1 MLSTNQKVQNRGTI
15 DRAMTVLSTA
25 LLLVLSIELGA
36 YAQPSPEIVLDRLF
50 RNESS
55 APNSQSRE
63 LLASFKKWMGSFQ
76 RIRKEGSGYVAVFD
90 SGSLPLDAKF
100 KANGSIE
107 TMNFGCPT
115 SKSLSINSA
124 PTDLRQAL
132 SKCAG
137 FKS

>member
-1 MLSTNQKVQNRGTI
+1 MLSTNQKNR
-15 DRAMTVLSTA
+15 AVA
-25 LLLVLSIELGA
+25 LLSGTLLLTLSIELVA
-36 YAQPSPEIVLDRLF
+36 KAQPAPEIVLDRLF

-55 APNSQSRE
+55 APNTQSRE
-63 LLASFKKWMGSFQ
+63 MLASLKQWMGSFQ
-76 RIRKEGSGYVAVFD
+76 RIRKEGGGYVAVFD

-107 TMNFGCPT
+107 TMNFGCPKT
-115 SKSLSINSA
+115 KSLSIDSA
-124 PTDLRQAL
+124 PSSIRQTL

>member
-1 MLSTNQKVQNRGTI
+1 MLSVSECNQHRGSI
-15 DRAMTVLSTA
+15 DRAVKVLVP
-25 LLLVLSIELGA
+25 VLSIVLSIQLVA
-36 YAQPSPEIVLDRLF
+36 HAQPAPELVLDRLF

-55 APNSQSRE
+55 APNMQSRE
-63 LLASFKKWMGSFQ
+63 MLSSLKQWLGSFQ

-107 TMNFGCPT
+107 TMNFGCPKT
-115 SKSLSINSA
+115 KSLSIDSA
-124 PTDLRQAL
+124 PSSIRQSL

>member
-1 MLSTNQKVQNRGTI
+1 MLSTNQKNRAVTLLGG
-15 DRAMTVLSTA
+15 A
-25 LLLVLSIELGA
+25 LLLVLSIDLVA
-36 YAQPSPEIVLDRLF
+36 HAQPAPEVVLDRLF

-63 LLASFKKWMGSFQ
+63 LLVSFKQWMGSYQ
-76 RIRKEGSGYVAVFD
+76 RISKQGGGYVAIFD
-90 SGSLPLDAKF
+90 SGSLPIDAKF

-115 SKSLSINSA
+115 SKSLSISTA

>member
-36 YAQPSPEIVLDRLF
+36 HAQPSPEIVLDRLF

-55 APNSQSRE
+55 APNTQSRE
-63 LLASFKKWMGSFQ
+63 MLVSLKQWMGSFQ
-76 RIRKEGSGYVAVFD
+76 RIRKESSGYVAVFD
-90 SGSLPLDAKF
+90 SGSLPIDAKF

-107 TMNFGCPT
+107 TMNFGCPKT
-115 SKSLSINSA
+115 KSLSMDTA
-124 PTDLRQAL
+124 PSSIRQSL

>member
-15 DRAMTVLSTA
+15 DRAMKVLSIA
-25 LLLVLSIELGA
+25 LLLALSIELVA
-36 YAQPSPEIVLDRLF
+36 QAQPAPEVVLDRLF

-63 LLASFKKWMGSFQ
+63 QLVSFKQWMGSYQ
-76 RIRKEGSGYVAVFD
+76 RISKQGGGYVAVFD

-100 KANGSIE
+100 KANGAVE
-107 TMNFGCPT
+107 TMNFGCPI
-115 SKSLSINSA
+115 SKSLSISTA
-124 PTDLRQAL
+124 PMDLRQAL

>member
-1 MLSTNQKVQNRGTI
+1 
-15 DRAMTVLSTA
+15 VLSKHQPNRAVTLLSQA
-25 LLLVLSIELGA
+25 LLLVLSIELVA
-36 YAQPSPEIVLDRLF
+36 QAQPAPEIVLDRLF

-55 APNSQSRE
+55 APNSQSRQM
-63 LLASFKKWMGSFQ
+63 LVSFKEWMGSYQ

-107 TMNFGCPT
+107 TMTFGCPT
-115 SKSLSINSA
+115 SKSLSLSDA
-124 PTDLRQAL
+124 PTGIRQAL

>member
-1 MLSTNQKVQNRGTI
+1 MLSKHQINR
-15 DRAMTVLSTA
+15 AVTVLSQA
-25 LLLVLSIELGA
+25 LLIVLSIELV
-36 YAQPSPEIVLDRLF
+36 AQSQPAPEVVLDRLF

-55 APNSQSRE
+55 APNSQSRQM
-63 LLASFKKWMGSFQ
+63 LVSFKEWMGSYQ

-107 TMNFGCPT
+107 TMTFGCPT
-115 SKSLSINSA
+115 SKSLSLSDA
-124 PTDLRQAL
+124 PTGIRQAL

>member
-1 MLSTNQKVQNRGTI
+1 MLSTNQKNRAVTLLGG
-15 DRAMTVLSTA
+15 A
-25 LLLVLSIELGA
+25 LLLILSIDLVA
-36 YAQPSPEIVLDRLF
+36 HAQPAPEVVLDRLF

-55 APNSQSRE
+55 APNTQSRE
-63 LLASFKKWMGSFQ
+63 MLVSFKQWMGSYQ

-100 KANGSIE
+100 KANGAIE

-115 SKSLSINSA
+115 SKSLSLSDA
-124 PTDLRQAL
+124 PSGIRQAL

>member
-1 MLSTNQKVQNRGTI
+1 MLSTNQQNR
-15 DRAMTVLSTA
+15 AVAVLSSA
-25 LLLVLSIELGA
+25 LLLVLSIELVA
-36 YAQPSPEIVLDRLF
+36 QAQPAPEVVLDRLF

-63 LLASFKKWMGSFQ
+63 QLVSFKQWMGSYQ

-107 TMNFGCPT
+107 SMSFGCPI

-124 PTDLRQAL
+124 PTDVRQAL

>member
-1 MLSTNQKVQNRGTI
+1 MLSKYQINR
-15 DRAMTVLSTA
+15 AVSVLSQA
-25 LLLVLSIELGA
+25 LLIVLSIDLVVQ
-36 YAQPSPEIVLDRLF
+36 AQPAPELVLDRLF

-63 LLASFKKWMGSFQ
+63 MLVSFKQWMGSYQ

-100 KANGSIE
+100 KANGAVE

-115 SKSLSINSA
+115 SKSLSLSDA
-124 PTDLRQAL
+124 PSGIRQAL

>member
-1 MLSTNQKVQNRGTI
+1 MLSKHQKNR
-15 DRAMTVLSTA
+15 AVTVFSTA
-25 LLLVLSIELGA
+25 LLFVLSIELVA
-36 YAQPSPEIVLDRLF
+36 NAQPAPEVVLDRLF

-55 APNSQSRE
+55 APNTQSRE
-63 LLASFKKWMGSFQ
+63 MLASFKKWMGSFQ
-76 RIRKEGSGYVAVFD
+76 RIRKEGSGFVAIFD

-107 TMNFGCPT
+107 TMNFGCPA
-115 SKSLSINSA
+115 SKSLSISTA
-124 PTDLRQAL
+124 PTEIRQSL

>member
-1 MLSTNQKVQNRGTI
+1 MLSTNQKNRAVTL
-15 DRAMTVLSTA
+15 LSGA
-25 LLLVLSIELGA
+25 LLLVLAIELVA
-36 YAQPSPEIVLDRLF
+36 QAQPAHEVVLDRLL

-63 LLASFKKWMGSFQ
+63 LLISFKQWMGSYQ
-76 RIRKEGSGYVAVFD
+76 RISKQGSGYVAIFD
-90 SGSLPLDAKF
+90 SGSLPIDAKF
-100 KANGSIE
+100 KANGTIE

-115 SKSLSINSA
+115 SKSLSLSTA
-124 PTDLRQAL
+124 PTGIRQAL

>member
-1 MLSTNQKVQNRGTI
+1 MLSKHQINR
-15 DRAMTVLSTA
+15 AVTVLSQA
-25 LLLVLSIELGA
+25 LLIVLSIELVA
-36 YAQPSPEIVLDRLF
+36 QAQPAPEIVLDRLF

-63 LLASFKKWMGSFQ
+63 MLVSFKQWMGSYQ

-100 KANGSIE
+100 KANGAVE

-115 SKSLSINSA
+115 SKSLSLSTA
-124 PTDLRQAL
+124 PSGIRQSL

>member
-1 MLSTNQKVQNRGTI
+1 MLSTNQKNRAVTL
-15 DRAMTVLSTA
+15 LSGA
-25 LLLVLSIELGA
+25 LLLILSIELVA
-36 YAQPSPEIVLDRLF
+36 QAQPAPEVVLDRLF

-63 LLASFKKWMGSFQ
+63 LLVSFKQWMGSYQ
-76 RIRKEGSGYVAVFD
+76 RIRKEGRGYVAVFD
-90 SGSLPLDAKF
+90 SGSLPIDAKF
-100 KANGSIE
+100 KANGAVE

-115 SKSLSINSA
+115 SKSLSISTA

>member
-36 YAQPSPEIVLDRLF
+36 YAQPAPEVTLDRLF

-63 LLASFKKWMGSFQ
+63 LLVSFKQWMGSFQ
-76 RIRKEGSGYVAVFD
+76 RIRKEGGGYVAVFD

-100 KANGSIE
+100 KANGAVE
-107 TMNFGCPT
+107 TMNFGCPI
-115 SKSLSINSA
+115 SKSLSMSNA
-124 PTDLRQAL
+124 PSGIRQAL